1 MDQCLLSHPEP
12 ASSLCVHQVACMQ
25 FINIM
30 VHSVEHMNF
39 RVHLQYQFTCLG
51 LDEYLEVVPQT
62 Q

>member
-1 MDQCLLSHPEP
+1 
-12 ASSLCVHQVACMQ
+12 MQ

-51 LDEYLEVVPQT
+51 LDEYLEVVPPSQ
-62 Q
+62 